1 MDHTRALLSP
11 TIERRQLLALAGG
24 TIAAGLPSLSA
35 RAAEANPKAVEIQ
48 VTSAGGHKM
57 ACWRAQPV
65 GKPKGGVVTLHAIYG
80 RTKHMGDVCERWAAA
95 GFTCVAPAFYDR
107 IKPNLTFAYNDT
119 VAGNQAYMS
128 LNPDLVYADIE
139 AAKEAAGPK
148 GTVAISG
155 FCTGGS
161 WAWRTGARSEWPAQ
175 VNFYGSHIASA
186 LMDLSPKC
194 PTILHF
200 GDADRIVPMAD
211 IEKIRAKFPQVELHI
226 YPGAGHA
233 FENVEQVTYDKSAGD
248 ISYQRSFAFLEKHL
262 KV

>member
-1 MDHTRALLSP
+1 MAFPDALLP
-11 TIERRQLLALAGG
+11 QNIKRRRLLALAGG
-24 TIAAGLPSLSA
+24 TVAAGLPSLSA
-35 RAAEANPKAVEIQ
+35 TAADANPKAVEIE

-57 ACWRAQPV
+57 ALWKATPV
-65 GKPKGGVVTLHAIYG
+65 GKPKGAVVSLHAIYG
-80 RTKHMGDVCERWAAA
+80 RTTHMAAVCERWAAA
-95 GFTCVAPAFYDR
+95 GFTCVAPALYDR
-107 IKPNLTFAYNDT
+107 IKKNLTFAYNDT

-128 LNPDLVYADIE
+128 LNPDLLYADID

-175 VNFYGSHIASA
+175 VNFYGSHIAA
-186 LMDLSPKC
+186 DLNDQNPRC

-200 GDADRIVPMAD
+200 GDADRIVPMTAV
-211 IEKIRAKFPQVELHI
+211 ESIRAKHPQVELHI

-233 FENVEQVTYDKSAGD
+233 FENVEQVTYDKAGAD
-248 ISYQRSFAFLEKHL
+248 LAYERSFKFLEMHL
-262 KV
+262 KT